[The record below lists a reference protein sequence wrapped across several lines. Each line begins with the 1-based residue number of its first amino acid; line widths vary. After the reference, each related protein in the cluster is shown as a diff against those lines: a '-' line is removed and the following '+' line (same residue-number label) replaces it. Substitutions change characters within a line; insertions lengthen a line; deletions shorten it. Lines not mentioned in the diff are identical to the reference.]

1 MSKKKAKKFP
11 IKIKTL
17 SNKPKEEE
25 SKASEPDLKVEN
37 QSCDEITSENSK
49 PGITVITT
57 EISTRPKIVGGI
69 PPWDDDDDSQQ
80 DDKSKP
86 PTITAEIP
94 SELEKFDLSPRA
106 TGEIPPWDDEEES
119 K

>member
-1 MSKKKAKKFP
+1 MSKKKTKKFP

-17 SNKPKEEE
+17 SNKPQGEEN
-25 SKASEPDLKVEN
+25 KPCEPDIKVEN
-37 QSCDEITSENSK
+37 QSCDEITSESK
-49 PGITVITT
+49 PRITVITT